1 MTVSLKIAVG
11 ISGNIRLVNV
21 EVGQEISADTLL
33 VKLEDDLLIT
43 GLSDERCVEITTH
56 LFVSYITKAH
66 CFFTNLTQP
75 LVFFS
80 WSIRFLG
87 RNIDESKICRTCYM
101 FMFRI
106 YGSRCGKKETAVV
119 AIDEK
124 HDKCDICQIGV
135 TDNQFATEIILENG
149 KALKFDDIGCMYKWM
164 EINSDEKTKEKFVR
178 DYDSKD

>member
-1 MTVSLKIAVG
+1 MK
-11 ISGNIRLVNV
+11 
-21 EVGQEISADTLL
+21 
-33 VKLEDDLLIT
+33 VKYVVL
-43 GLSDERCVEITTH
+43 
-56 LFVSYITKAH
+56 
-66 CFFTNLTQP
+66 
-75 LVFFS
+75 
-80 WSIRFLG
+80 
-87 RNIDESKICRTCYM
+87 CYM

-106 YGSRCGKKETAVV
+106 YGSRVWEKGNSAV

-164 EINSDEKTKEKFVR
+164 EINSGEKTKEKFVR